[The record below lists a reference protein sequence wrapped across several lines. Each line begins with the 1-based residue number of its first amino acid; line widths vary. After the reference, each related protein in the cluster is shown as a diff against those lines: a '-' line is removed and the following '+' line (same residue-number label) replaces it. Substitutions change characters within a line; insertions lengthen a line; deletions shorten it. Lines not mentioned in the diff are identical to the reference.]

1 MPTILLIGKYR
12 FFFNSREELRMHIH
26 ISTSDGTAKF
36 WLEPIVSLSDY
47 YNVST
52 QDLKEIQQITEDKK
66 DEFIAAW
73 QRHFNQ

>member
-73 QRHFNQ
+73 QRYFNQ